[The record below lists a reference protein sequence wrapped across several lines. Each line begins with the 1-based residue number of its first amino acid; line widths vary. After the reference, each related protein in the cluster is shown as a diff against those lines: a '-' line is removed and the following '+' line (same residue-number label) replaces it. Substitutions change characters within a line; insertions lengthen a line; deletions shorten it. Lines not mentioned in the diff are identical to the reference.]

1 MLPVSQLDTIIFVV
15 YLASV
20 LLIGFIAGR
29 KKQARAVDFFLA
41 KRTIPWY
48 VIGFAMLATSISTEQ
63 FVGAGAK
70 AYEVG
75 MAVVNWEWCIVPA
88 YTLLMCV
95 FLPIY
100 LRRKIFTIPEY
111 LEIRFGGLAR
121 SIFSCVSIVSY
132 FVINLA
138 GVLYSGG
145 YMFHVI
151 FNMPIMTSIW
161 ILAVITG
168 LYTVYGGLSSVAWT
182 AAVQCV
188 LLIIGGAFVVAIGMM
203 KIPGGL
209 SDVIGTGERAHL
221 ILPIDH
227 PELPWTAIIVLALS
241 TNLWYCCTNQFYIQS
256 CLGAKNEW
264 HARMGVVCAIFIGI
278 VLGFTVEFSGVVG
291 YRLVELNLMPAP
303 PESNAIYPLMIRHL
317 IPAGIRG
324 IVFAGLI
331 AAIMSSLSALIN
343 SIATLFSLDFY
354 HKYLYPEASEKHLII
369 VGQIT
374 GTILLAIGTLWAP
387 IVGTFPTIFDYF
399 QQSWA
404 IMAAP
409 FAVVFFLGA
418 IWKRANNTGA
428 ITTMILGIAAIPLTF
443 WLKAAVL
450 PAGFCFYNL
459 VGIISVCLLISMV
472 VVSLLTAPPERERVE
487 KAVWSPG
494 MIALPSGETPQPYTW
509 YKNLWLWWGIATA
522 CIAGLYMYFW

>member
-1 MLPVSQLDTIIFVV
+1 MFQVTTFDTIIFIIYIV
-15 YLASV
+15 SV
-20 LLIGFIAGR
+20 LVIGFYFGR
-29 KKQARAVDFFLA
+29 KKHAHAADFFLA
-41 KRTIPWY
+41 RKSIPWY
-48 VIGFAMLATSISTEQ
+48 VVGFAMLATSISTEQ

-88 YTLLMCV
+88 YTLLMFV

-111 LEIRFGGLAR
+111 LGIRYGSASR
-121 SIFSCVSIVSY
+121 TIFSFITIASY

-145 YMFHVI
+145 YTFHII
-151 FNMPIMTSIW
+151 FNIPLMTSIW
-161 ILAVITG
+161 LLAALTG
-168 LYTVYGGLSSVAWT
+168 VYTVYGGLSSVVWT
-182 AAVQCV
+182 EALQCV
-188 LLIIGGAFVVAIGMM
+188 LLIVGGAFVVITGLL

-209 SDVIGTGERAHL
+209 MAAVGTGERAHL
-221 ILPIDH
+221 ILPYNH
-227 PELPWTAIIVLALS
+227 PELPWTAIIVLAFS
-241 TNLWYCCTNQFYIQS
+241 TNLWYSCTNQFYIQS

-264 HARMGVVCAIFIGI
+264 HARMGVVCAIFLGI

-291 YRLVELNLMPAP
+291 YRLVELGVIPAP
-303 PESNAIYPLMIRHL
+303 PESNAIYPIMIRYL

-324 IVFAGLI
+324 IVFAGLV

-343 SIATLFSLDFY
+343 SIATLFSMDFY
-354 HKYLYPEASEKHLII
+354 LKYIKPESSDKHLII

-374 GTILLAIGTLWAP
+374 GTLLLITGTLWAP

-409 FAVVFFLGA
+409 FAVVFFLGV
-418 IWKRANNTGA
+418 IWKRANNIGA
-428 ITTMILGIAAIPLTF
+428 ISTMILGIAAIPFSF
-443 WLKAAVL
+443 WFKRNVL
-450 PAGFCFYNL
+450 PEGFSFYN
-459 VGIISVCLLISMV
+459 
-472 VVSLLTAPPERERVE
+472 
-487 KAVWSPG
+487 
-494 MIALPSGETPQPYTW
+494 
-509 YKNLWLWWGIATA
+509 
-522 CIAGLYMYFW
+522 